1 MLTIAEKMR
10 ELWYVLVGRWKST
23 PCSLHTVL
31 QAVAYRVKY
40 DLKTTLLRK
49 HENNISGKSE
59 TLVMLIDHANIFG

>member
-1 MLTIAEKMR
+1 MPKIKLCPRWRIHPLTISYFR
-10 ELWYVLVGRWKST
+10 
-23 PCSLHTVL
+23 
-31 QAVAYRVKY
+31 Y